1 MYDFLLKNGRPFC
14 ERHMQEIPECNSF
27 TEFVN
32 TLSSFATF
40 ALTLV
45 RAPSVHFFTNHAMTL
60 LNFCC
65 RFALHEQIHLVENGL
80 YLLVFESCSCL
91 IYSHYLIRV
100 ASLGKTLSEARDKL
114 RDITSSRQRRAV
126 NGNNDVH
133 IAGKLNSN
141 VVPTT
146 FKVGQGQIEG
156 GYTNKRLTLGHFYAF
171 SVESCVLDEN
181 EVCLCLS
188 AL

>member
-1 MYDFLLKNGRPFC
+1 MLTK
-14 ERHMQEIPECNSF
+14 F
-27 TEFVN
+27 TFS
-32 TLSSFATF
+32 LA
-40 ALTLV
+40 
-45 RAPSVHFFTNHAMTL
+45 L

-65 RFALHEQIHLVENGL
+65 RFALHEQIHLVESGL
-80 YLLVFESCSCL
+80 YLLCLSCSFL

-114 RDITSSRQRRAV
+114 RDIASSRQRRAV
-126 NGNNDVH
+126 IGNNDVY

-146 FKVGQGQIEG
+146 FKVGQGQVEG